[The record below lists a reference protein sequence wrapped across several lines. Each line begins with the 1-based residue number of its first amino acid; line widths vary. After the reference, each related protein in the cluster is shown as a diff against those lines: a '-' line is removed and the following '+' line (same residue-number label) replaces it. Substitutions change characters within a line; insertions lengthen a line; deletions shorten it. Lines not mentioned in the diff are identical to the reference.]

1 MAGRADYLIL
11 GDWNTACYE
20 CGRKRKASTMQKHWK
35 GYYVCPEHWEPRQA
49 QDFVR
54 AIAERPAPPWI
65 QPMVDIQGVALC
77 SPNGKTAYPEEAVA
91 GCVICDYIDTG
102 YDPHV

>member
-1 MAGRADYLIL
+1 MTGRADYLDL
-11 GDWNTACYE
+11 GNWNAVCFE
-20 CGRKRKASTMQKHWK
+20 CGRKRKASMLMKHWQ

-54 AIAERPAPPWI
+54 AITEKPAPPWS
-65 QPMVDIQGVALC
+65 QPMSDTWAMILC
-77 SPNGKTAYPEEAVA
+77 TPNGRTAYPEEAVA
-91 GCVICDYIDTG
+91 GCVICEYIDSS